1 MQVGV
6 VLLVKQKFGTKKMRL
21 GRLLFLVIG
30 VLVLSPT
37 AHASGFIRDAEIEN
51 LIADYSRPLFRA
63 AGLNP
68 NTVGIALINNKSL
81 NAFVANGQNI
91 YFHTGLILEAEDPNM
106 VIGVIAHE
114 IGHIIGGH
122 LSRKA
127 GAINEVQ
134 RPALVATI
142 LGLGSLLAGSPDLG
156 LALITGGQH
165 VVQRKFLSFNRAQE
179 SSADVIALRLLE
191 DTGQSPSGI
200 IRMMDMLADQEILSE
215 VSQDPYVRSHP
226 LSRERVA
233 SFTRGAEFSAYRD
246 VEDTPEMQYR
256 HKMAQ
261 AKIRGF
267 LDHPSTTLRH
277 YPSKNTD
284 MPSRYARAIALHR
297 QGQLDLALN
306 EIDGLIA
313 ETPASPWFH
322 ELKGQVNFEAGRAA
336 DGLAA
341 YEKSIEL
348 APDQPLL
355 LIGLATT
362 QLSIAENAGELSQK
376 FNRAAENNLR
386 RALRLDPTN
395 TTAYFQLSKAF
406 GQMQQVAY
414 AEWALAEYFSLLG
427 RPEAIKHAKRAIK
440 RLPHGSPE
448 QIRTTDILEIARA
461 NRAGR

>member
-1 MQVGV
+1 MCCEIRGLNNAISSSAFGLYGDCGFQPHGTCERFYSRCRDRN
-6 VLLVKQKFGTKKMRL
+6 LL
-21 GRLLFLVIG
+21 
-30 VLVLSPT
+30 
-37 AHASGFIRDAEIEN
+37 
-51 LIADYSRPLFRA
+51 ADYSRPLFLA

-91 YFHTGLILEAEDPNM
+91 YFHTGLILESEDPNM

-127 GAINEVQ
+127 SAINEAQ

-142 LGLGSLLAGSPDLG
+142 LGLGSVLAGAPDVG

-191 DTGQSPSGI
+191 DTGQSPNGI

-233 SFTRGAEFSAYRD
+233 SFTRGAELSAYRD
-246 VEDTPEMQYR
+246 VEDTAEMRHR

-267 LDHPSTTLRH
+267 LTTRRPRCAAIPAIIRICPH
-277 YPSKNTD
+277 A
-284 MPSRYARAIALHR
+284 MP
-297 QGQLDLALN
+297 
-306 EIDGLIA
+306 
-313 ETPASPWFH
+313 
-322 ELKGQVNFEAGRAA
+322 V
-336 DGLAA
+336 
-341 YEKSIEL
+341 
-348 APDQPLL
+348 PLL
-355 LIGLATT
+355 CTD
-362 QLSIAENAGELSQK
+362 
-376 FNRAAENNLR
+376 RA
-386 RALRLDPTN
+386 
-395 TTAYFQLSKAF
+395 
-406 GQMQQVAY
+406 
-414 AEWALAEYFSLLG
+414 SLVPL
-427 RPEAIKHAKRAIK
+427 
-440 RLPHGSPE
+440 
-448 QIRTTDILEIARA
+448 
-461 NRAGR
+461 

>member
-1 MQVGV
+1 MS
-6 VLLVKQKFGTKKMRL
+6 LVEQKIGTKMKRFIH
-21 GRLLFLVIG
+21 LLLLVIG
-30 VLVLSPT
+30 VLVFSPT
-37 AHASGFIRDAEIEN
+37 AHSSGFIRDAEIEN
-51 LIADYSRPLFRA
+51 LLADYSRPLFLA

-91 YFHTGLILEAEDPNM
+91 YFHTGLILESEDPNM

-127 GAINEVQ
+127 GAINEAQ

-142 LGLGSLLAGSPDLG
+142 LGLGSLLAGAPDLG

-191 DTGQSPSGI
+191 DTGQSPNGI

-215 VSQDPYVRSHP
+215 VSQDPYIRSHP

-233 SFTRGAEFSAYRD
+233 SFTRGAELSAYSN
-246 VEDTPEMQYR
+246 VEDTPEMRHR

-267 LDHPSTTLRH
+267 LDHPSTTLRR
-277 YPSKNTD
+277 YPRKNTD

-306 EIDGLIA
+306 EIDSLIA
-313 ETPASPWFH
+313 ETPTSPWFH
-322 ELKGQVNFEAGRAA
+322 ELKGQVNYEAGRAG

-348 APDQPLL
+348 APNQPLL

-362 QLSIAENAGELSQK
+362 QLSLAENAGELSKK
-376 FNRAAENNLR
+376 FNHAAENNLR
-386 RALRLDPTN
+386 KALRLDPDN
-395 TTAYFQLSKAF
+395 TTAYFQLSKTF

-414 AEWALAEYFSLLG
+414 AEWALAEYFALLG
-427 RPEAIKHAKRAIK
+427 RPEALKHARRAIK
-440 RLPHGSPE
+440 GLPDRSPE
-448 QIRTTDILEIARA
+448 KIRTTDILEIARA